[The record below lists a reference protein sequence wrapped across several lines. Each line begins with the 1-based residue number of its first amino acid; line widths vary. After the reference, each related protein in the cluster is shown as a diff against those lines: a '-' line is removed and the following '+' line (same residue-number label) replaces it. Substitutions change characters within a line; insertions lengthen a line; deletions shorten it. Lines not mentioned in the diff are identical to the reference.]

1 MTINFE
7 QDRVESITQI
17 DAAKTLSD
25 KVLKLKDLE
34 DEIANA
40 EESVNKLKEKAR
52 ILSQVEIP
60 AMMQEMHITKLK
72 LRDGE
77 SVEVKPFYS
86 ASISPEVQEKAFEWL
101 RNNGLGDIIKN
112 DITVTFGR
120 GEDNKAAQYA
130 VLARGQGFEPVQ
142 KVGVP
147 KMETSNEKQV
157 AIKKDAPLPSKV
169 MFEDDAHAGFENV
182 KQGSLALPILK
193 LLQNGSAEAQKRNQ
207 AYIEGAEPGMLLNT
221 VTKKVYDG
229 SKGIDVVPCHY
240 KLEYQEWSDFGTG
253 SGRPEQI
260 YPDTSDVLT
269 KTTKDAM
276 GKDRL
281 PNGNYILTVGQH
293 FVLISDNGSSET
305 ALISMS
311 SSQGKISRKWNAMM
325 MSITLNGKN
334 GVYTPPSFS
343 HTYKLK
349 TVLNSGKGNQWYGYN
364 VEKIGPVQDQAVY
377 ERAKQFYQSL
387 ANGK

>member
-1 MTINFE
+1 
-7 QDRVESITQI
+7 
-17 DAAKTLSD
+17 
-25 KVLKLKDLE
+25 
-34 DEIANA
+34 
-40 EESVNKLKEKAR
+40 
-52 ILSQVEIP
+52 
-60 AMMQEMHITKLK
+60 
-72 LRDGE
+72 
-77 SVEVKPFYS
+77 
-86 ASISPEVQEKAFEWL
+86 
-101 RNNGLGDIIKN
+101 
-112 DITVTFGR
+112 
-120 GEDNKAAQYA
+120 
-130 VLARGQGFEPVQ
+130 
-142 KVGVP
+142 
-147 KMETSNEKQV
+147 METRNEKQV
-157 AIKKDAPLPSKV
+157 AVKKAAPLPSSIL
-169 MFEDDAHAGFENV
+169 FESDAHAGFENV
-182 KQGSLALPILK
+182 KNTSVALPILK
-193 LLQNGSAEAQKRNQ
+193 LLQNGSAEGQKRNQ
-207 AYIEGAEPGMLLNT
+207 AYVEGAEPGMLLNT

-229 SKGIDVVPCHY
+229 ANGIDVIPCHY
-240 KLEYQEWSDFGTG
+240 KLEFQEWSDFGTG

-293 FVLISDNGSSET
+293 FVLISDNGNSET